1 VLTGLLMVIGPSA
14 RAMPV
19 AMTPDT
25 NVAPHPYAPPG
36 GAEITNVLVSKLRH
50 IVIFR
55 FRATGRTRGFECSLT
70 PTRKPPRF
78 ARCRPPKSYDKLRP
92 GTYEFIVRALVR
104 GGAERTPAR
113 RKLKVPIEFSRC
125 WGAAS
130 RDPEHR
136 CSNPAL
142 DDVVVPTPYNALL
155 IPGGDCRKYHTNGQV
170 DTCSFGDA
178 ANARGTV
185 AVIGDSHA
193 AALEPAMHYVALAN
207 QWQGLGLIHNGCA
220 FSEAPML
227 VSSSYARTCL
237 SWRQRVTRWLV
248 QHPEVTTVV
257 ISGSAVR
264 QFASSAVAGF
274 HRAWAALPPSVR
286 HIFVIRDVPHG
297 LLGESDCVQRGAAR
311 HEAAGR
317 LCAEPRSATLADDA
331 EARAASDS
339 RSSRVRL
346 LDLTP
351 FFCDSRR
358 CFPVV
363 GGALVLK
370 DIQHL
375 THEFAITLG
384 PYLVRSINAAEGSTV
399 RPSGLIGAR

>member
-1 VLTGLLMVIGPSA
+1 VLTGLLMVVCPSA
-14 RAMPV
+14 HAMPV
-19 AMTPDT
+19 AMLDT
-25 NVAPHPYAPPG
+25 NVAPHPYAPPV
-36 GAEITNVLVSKLRH
+36 GAEITNIIVSKLRH
-50 IVIFR
+50 VVIFR

-70 PTRKPPRF
+70 PTGKPPRF
-78 ARCRPPKSYDKLRP
+78 ARCRPPKSYDKLSP
-92 GTYEFIVRALVR
+92 GTYEFMVRALVR
-104 GGAERTPAR
+104 RGAAKTATR

-125 WGAAS
+125 WGATS
-130 RDPEHR
+130 RDPDHR
-136 CSNPAL
+136 CRNPAL

-155 IPGGDCRKYHTNGQV
+155 IPGGDCRRYRAKSEVN
-170 DTCSFGDA
+170 TCSFGVDA

-207 QWQGLGLIHNGCA
+207 RWQGLGLIHNGCA
-220 FSEAPML
+220 FSAAPML
-227 VSSSYARTCL
+227 VPSSYANSCL
-237 SWRQRVTRWLV
+237 TWRQRVTRWLV

-257 ISGSAVR
+257 ISGAAVR
-264 QFASSAVAGF
+264 RFASSAVAGF
-274 HRAWAALPPSVR
+274 HRAWAALPHSVR
-286 HIFVIRDVPHG
+286 HIFVIRDVPHAV
-297 LLGESDCVQRGAAR
+297 LGESDCVQRAAAR
-311 HEAAGR
+311 HEAAGT
-317 LCAEPRSATLADDA
+317 LCAQPRSATLADDA
-331 EARAASDS
+331 EAHAASDS

-346 LDLTP
+346 LDFTP

-384 PYLVRSINAAEGSTV
+384 PYLLRSINGS
-399 RPSGLIGAR
+399 GN